1 MKYRPEIDGLRSIA
15 VLAVILYHAGFS
27 FAGGGFVGVD
37 VFFVIS
43 GLLITSIILE
53 DLKEGRFSIK
63 QFYERRARRILPA
76 LFVVSTLCLVPAWL
90 WMFPDEFMAFG
101 RSLVG
106 VATFSANIV
115 FWLQTNYFSPDV
127 GRMPLLHIW
136 SLGVEEQ
143 YYVLVPLTLGSLWV
157 WLRGNRKA
165 LLIPIGITGVASL
178 ALAEWGSRTDPGAT
192 FYLLHTRV
200 WELML
205 GSALAVSSRPEAP
218 AEPVGWRA
226 NVFSGAGF
234 LMILYSIGAF
244 NDKTTRFPSVLALI
258 PTVGAMLVLRFGD
271 RATAIGRLLS
281 WKPLVAV
288 GLISYSLYLWHQP
301 LFAFA
306 RIQSGR
312 QLSTSQAS
320 MLIAVAVMLAF
331 VTWRLVETPFRRP
344 GVFSGRV
351 IWAGSLAW
359 MTALVLTGVI
369 FEDKQVAQRHFTMK
383 QQEVLSWLAYT
394 EQFKLYRQL
403 TCNLGGH
410 QKGSEFAADCIS
422 PGPSDASAVIVWGD
436 SYAAA
441 MYVGIAE
448 HSMDRIRGQL
458 TASACPPLV
467 GFTFKPHPGC
477 PGINEYALKKIQAL
491 PHPNVL
497 LGANWTVYSGLP
509 GFLESLA
516 NTIKILKDM
525 GANPIVL
532 GQSPVWYPSLPEALA
547 KYYESAGDLPRVLFT
562 NQTQPFTAQDDRMEK
577 TAKAAGASFVRILPL
592 LCDREGCQAL
602 VVTNGK
608 ATPLVWD
615 SGHFTREGSQL
626 VAGLLFPTIEP
637 LLRP

>member
-1 MKYRPEIDGLRSIA
+1 MKYRSEIDGLRSIA

-27 FAGGGFVGVD
+27 FASGGFVGVD

-63 QFYERRARRILPA
+63 RFYERRARRILPA

-90 WMFPDEFMAFG
+90 WMFPGEFVAFG

-106 VATFSANIV
+106 VATFSTNIV
-115 FWLQTNYFSPDV
+115 FWLQTNYFSPDS
-127 GRMPLLHIW
+127 GRMPLLHTW

-143 YYVLVPLTLGSLWV
+143 YYLLVPLTLSWLWV
-157 WLRGNRKA
+157 WLRGNRTA
-165 LLIPIGITGVASL
+165 LLIPIGVIGVVSL
-178 ALAEWGSRTDPGAT
+178 GLAEWGSRTDPSAT

-200 WELML
+200 WELMI
-205 GSALAVSSRPEAP
+205 GSAVAISSRQETP
-218 AEPVGWRA
+218 ATPVGWRT
-226 NVFSGAGF
+226 NVFSVAGL
-234 LMILYSIGAF
+234 LMILYSIVAF
-244 NDKTTRFPSVLALI
+244 NDQTTRFPSLLALI
-258 PTVGAMLVLRFGD
+258 PTVGTMLVLRFGD
-271 RATAIGRLLS
+271 RATAIGRFLG
-281 WKPLVAV
+281 WKPLVGI

-306 RIQSGR
+306 RIQGG
-312 QLSTSQAS
+312 QELTTSQAS
-320 MLIAVAVMLAF
+320 MLIAVAVLLAS

-344 GVFSGRV
+344 GVVSGRV

-359 MTALVLTGVI
+359 MTALVLTGVV
-369 FEDKQVAQRHFTMK
+369 FEDKRVAQRHFTMK
-383 QQEVLSWLAYT
+383 QQEMLAWLAYP
-394 EQFKLYRQL
+394 EQSKLYRQL

-410 QKGSEFAADCIS
+410 QKGSEFADDCIS
-422 PGPSDASAVIVWGD
+422 SGPSEASAVVVWGD

-441 MYVGIAE
+441 MYMGIAE
-448 HSMDRIRGQL
+448 FSMDRIRGQL
-458 TASACPPLV
+458 TASACPPLI

-491 PHPNVL
+491 AHPNVL
-497 LGANWTVYSGLP
+497 LGANWTVYAGLP

-516 NTIKILKDM
+516 NTIKTLKEM

-532 GQSPVWYPSLPEALA
+532 GQTPVWYPSLPEALA
-547 KYYESAGDLPRVLFT
+547 RHYEKAGDLPRVLFT

-577 TAKAAGASFVRILPL
+577 TAKEAGAPFVRILPL
-592 LCDREGCQAL
+592 LCVREGCQAL
-602 VVTNGK
+602 VITNGK

-615 SGHFTREGSQL
+615 SGHFTREGSHVMGRL
-626 VAGLLFPTIEP
+626 IAPAVRA